1 MIAFQLFL
9 VFAGLSL
16 LAVGG
21 INALVPEMYRVLV
34 EERGWLDAQ
43 KFAQLYALGQAAPGP
58 NVIAASLFG
67 HWIGGL
73 PGFVAATLGIVLPSA
88 TLAWIVAGL
97 AQRLAAHPLMAAL
110 RAGLV
115 PVALGLMAAAGLIM
129 AGAVQAGWVGLLV
142 VAAATLFVWKS
153 RFTPLWVLAA
163 GGVLGGLL
171 GL

>member
-1 MIAFQLFL
+1 MIALQLFV

-67 HWIGGL
+67 YWIGGL
-73 PGFVAATLGIVLPSA
+73 PGFAAATLGIVLPSA
-88 TLAWIVAGL
+88 TLAWFVAGL
-97 AQRLAAHPLMAAL
+97 AQRLADNPLMAAL

-115 PVALGLMAAAGLIM
+115 PVALGLMAAAGFIM
-129 AGAVQAGWVGLLV
+129 AGAVDGGWIGIAII
-142 VAAATLFVWKS
+142 VASTLFVWKS

-163 GGVLGGLL
+163 GGLLGGLL

>member
-1 MIAFQLFL
+1 MIALQLFF

-21 INALVPEMYRVLV
+21 TNALVPEMFRVLV
-34 EERGWLDAQ
+34 EERGWLDPQ
-43 KFAQLYALGQAAPGP
+43 NFAQLYALGQAAPGP

-67 HWIGGL
+67 RWIGGF

-88 TLAWIVAGL
+88 MLAWIVAGL
-97 AQRLAAHPLMAAL
+97 AQRLAANPLMAAI

-115 PVALGLMAAAGLIM
+115 PVALGLMAAAGIIM
-129 AGAVQAGWVGLLV
+129 AGAVDAGWTGLVVV
-142 VAAATLFVWKS
+142 VAATIFVWKS